1 MASTF
6 YNGNQGPPLLH
17 WTDDGLLSPVP
28 PPLTT
33 KYSARHTPEVSPST
47 STSNVSSGSP
57 SEKGVC
63 RRDVQRPPTGT
74 GRHNFPCP
82 SDPDNYLHKR
92 RFSVDPI
99 REDADAIDDSK
110 ADEVYHY
117 EDSAEVGL
125 EGDLEMEI
133 DGLLEELMDYHSK
146 RRATMA
152 SVPLLPLPEEFSPTT
167 SPRLS
172 TDSSLPQLVTASML
186 FGGGLDTPP
195 LITSSPRS
203 ATSSNLSPTR
213 SPSVKPKKSFTPIT
227 PPTDGWRSPTS
238 LAAVPERRTPIPD
251 HPGCVRLSG
260 QPEASPPDPRRVP
273 GDVTRDSVS
282 SETRRA
288 HHTNLPPIRT
298 IPEDSPVHHRGK
310 SSISTERTIM
320 DEHRSRVESLSSRF
334 SDDDASEV
342 METGYLDPGFDQ
354 AYISSSSAV
363 SIRFAQLGTDS
374 PLGLG
379 GYGGRYSPT
388 LGIGPGFINCPSP
401 VNVRPTPGP
410 GRGMLQSLFSQ
421 NSSLGQKKERKRPKG
436 LDPIKTQPA
445 ASRSADAISFATTS
459 SKSSKDKEK
468 KKKEKAERRAQ
479 LAAQLKAKEL
489 QRNTEK
495 DLGGPSDPSVS
506 GKALAVWEERGAMYS
521 MDGIF

>member
-1 MASTF
+1 M
-6 YNGNQGPPLLH
+6 
-17 WTDDGLLSPVP
+17 
-28 PPLTT
+28 
-33 KYSARHTPEVSPST
+33 
-47 STSNVSSGSP
+47 
-57 SEKGVC
+57 
-63 RRDVQRPPTGT
+63 
-74 GRHNFPCP
+74 
-82 SDPDNYLHKR
+82 
-92 RFSVDPI
+92 
-99 REDADAIDDSK
+99 
-110 ADEVYHY
+110 
-117 EDSAEVGL
+117 
-125 EGDLEMEI
+125 
-133 DGLLEELMDYHSK
+133 
-146 RRATMA
+146 
-152 SVPLLPLPEEFSPTT
+152 
-167 SPRLS
+167 
-172 TDSSLPQLVTASML
+172 
-186 FGGGLDTPP
+186 
-195 LITSSPRS
+195 
-203 ATSSNLSPTR
+203 
-213 SPSVKPKKSFTPIT
+213 
-227 PPTDGWRSPTS
+227 
-238 LAAVPERRTPIPD
+238 
-251 HPGCVRLSG
+251 
-260 QPEASPPDPRRVP
+260 
-273 GDVTRDSVS
+273 
-282 SETRRA
+282 
-288 HHTNLPPIRT
+288 
-298 IPEDSPVHHRGK
+298 
-310 SSISTERTIM
+310 
-320 DEHRSRVESLSSRF
+320 ESLSSRF